1 MIPLFSGFFA
11 TGLTHSHLLLLP
23 FFIAGLMLL
32 ALACDRLFGEPSR
45 GHPLVAFG
53 RWAAWLEHCFNVPE
67 KMTEPTTV
75 IRGLFVLI
83 LVLSPLLPLALLFIW
98 IAQQSV
104 LLWVI
109 VQVLVLY
116 SCIGWQSLQQHVLAV
131 ATALEQ
137 NDIASAREKL
147 SWIVSRDT
155 AQLSADEIAQADI
168 ESLLENTSDA
178 LFASLFWF
186 AVGGALPVLLHR
198 WVNTLDAMWGYRNP
212 RFNYFGRAAARL
224 DDVLAYWP
232 ARLTAWCF
240 ILAGPNRKFAW
251 RCWHTQAKDCASPNG
266 GAVMTAGAGALNIRL
281 SERACY
287 HGVWK
292 NKPPMGCGMAAT
304 AKHILPTI
312 QLVKRSIR
320 LFFLL
325 WLCVSLLITTIILLV
340 FGG

>member
-1 MIPLFSGFFA
+1 M
-11 TGLTHSHLLLLP
+11 
-23 FFIAGLMLL
+23 AGLMLL

-53 RWAAWLEHCFNVPE
+53 HWAAWLERRFNVSE
-67 KMTEPTTV
+67 KMTGPAS
-75 IRGLFVLI
+75 IGCGLLAL
-83 LVLSPLLPLALLFIW
+83 LVALLPLVPLALLFSW
-98 IAQQSV
+98 LAQQSL

-109 VQVLVLY
+109 AQVLVLY

-168 ESLLENTSDA
+168 ESLLENSSDA

-186 AVGGALPVLLHR
+186 AVGGALPALLHR

-212 RFNYFGRAAARL
+212 RFNYFGRVAARL

-240 ILAGPNRKFAW
+240 TLAGPNRKYAW
-251 RCWHTQAKDCASPNG
+251 SCWRTQAKGCASPNG

-287 HGVWK
+287 HGEWK

-304 AKHILPTI
+304 AKHIVPAI

-325 WLCVSLLITTIILLV
+325 WLMVALLLTAIVLLV
-340 FGG
+340 DGG